1 MAKEIDK
8 LKKLRDKID
17 LIDDKLLNLIQS
29 RADIAS
35 KIGELKATLD
45 KKTSFYKPDRESKI
59 LKNIL
64 AKSEGPLADSKVR
77 SIYKELISACLS
89 IEETIKVGFLGPE
102 GTYSDGAVI
111 HHFGSS
117 VKKFPYNTIEDV
129 FYRVHSGD
137 LDYGVIPVENSSE
150 GVVNTSLNCLADFKE
165 LSICGETY
173 IDIKHQLASGSR
185 FDLKDAIAIASHPQ
199 ALGQCS
205 KWINQNLGSLKRISL
220 NSSAEAAKYAKEN
233 DNVLCI
239 VSEVAVKKYKLYL
252 QQKDI
257 HDFIDNKTR
266 FLIIGSNE
274 VNKTGDDKCSL
285 LVQTENT
292 AGALFKILES
302 FKKRKINL
310 SKIETR
316 PSRVDGSAHDFF
328 IDLDGHHKNT
338 KVKSALNEIKDSGS
352 FVRLLGSYP
361 KYI

>member
-302 FKKRKINL
+302 FKK
-310 SKIETR
+310 E
-316 PSRVDGSAHDFF
+316 
-328 IDLDGHHKNT
+328 
-338 KVKSALNEIKDSGS
+338 KST
-352 FVRLLGSYP
+352 
-361 KYI
+361 

>member
-1 MAKEIDK
+1 M
-8 LKKLRDKID
+8 
-17 LIDDKLLNLIQS
+17 
-29 RADIAS
+29 
-35 KIGELKATLD
+35 
-45 KKTSFYKPDRESKI
+45 
-59 LKNIL
+59 
-64 AKSEGPLADSKVR
+64 
-77 SIYKELISACLS
+77 
-89 IEETIKVGFLGPE
+89 
-102 GTYSDGAVI
+102 
-111 HHFGSS
+111 
-117 VKKFPYNTIEDV
+117 
-129 FYRVHSGD
+129 HSGD

-302 FKKRKINL
+302 FKKEN
-310 SKIETR
+310 
-316 PSRVDGSAHDFF
+316 
-328 IDLDGHHKNT
+328 
-338 KVKSALNEIKDSGS
+338 
-352 FVRLLGSYP
+352 
-361 KYI
+361 